1 MTPMRR
7 SPSMEE
13 IAAAIRDPARLEQL
27 SALGGRP
34 PVRAKHVAL
43 KLLLHVAAL
52 VIAVACFAA
61 YGHLKLEGR
70 STAATVSLA
79 SAAVFGFIPLR
90 DVLRIFFRVEG
101 KALHFAHGLGS
112 LALIGLPVSGLVSGS
127 SVTSR
132 AWMAPF
138 AMMGAAQAVMHQ
150 NNPRNA
156 KQAAA
161 LQQFAASLPEVAQ
174 FASAKDLTSPAN
186 AKRAV
191 AVLSDILA
199 KAQALGETELESDP
213 GFQSALREVTTRF
226 GANLGLDA
234 VQLAMRNLAGNPAAQ
249 SAMPDLQRRLAE
261 ARKTLAGSGAK

>member
-1 MTPMRR
+1 MNEFGM
-7 SPSMEE
+7 SAGE
-13 IAAAIRDPARLEQL
+13 PARLEQMA
-27 SALGGRP
+27 ALAGRP
-34 PVRAKHVAL
+34 PVRAKRIGVR
-43 KLLLHVAAL
+43 LLLHLCAL
-52 VIAVACFAA
+52 LIAVACFAA

-70 STAATVSLA
+70 SSAAMVSLA

-101 KALHFAHGLGS
+101 KALHFAHGIGS
-112 LALIGLPVSGLVSGS
+112 LALIGLPMSGVVSGN

-132 AWMAPF
+132 SWMAPF
-138 AMMGAAQAVMHQ
+138 AIMGAAQAVMHQ

-156 KQAAA
+156 QQAAA
-161 LQQFAASLPEVAQ
+161 LRQFAASLPELAQ

-199 KAQALGETELESDP
+199 KAQALGETELQSDP
-213 GFQSALREVTTRF
+213 GFRSALRQTTTRF

-234 VQLAMRNLAGNPAAQ
+234 VDVALRNLGGNPAAQ
-249 SAMPDLQRRLAE
+249 SALPDLERRLAA
-261 ARKTLAGSGAK
+261 ARKTIAGDAAK